1 MMGVMESV
9 EVLRAYLDESAGCV
23 PPKVYGAMSTA
34 VAVMETAY
42 VHADVFG
49 KLLNAVET
57 EGSDGR

>member
-1 MMGVMESV
+1 MMSIMESL
-9 EVLRAYLDESAGCV
+9 EVLRTYLDESAARV
-23 PPKVYGAMSTA
+23 SPKVYGAMSTA